1 MDRHSR
7 LRDDGRWLPR
17 RRRSAGAR
25 APLGFARY
33 WPTWSSLQS
42 FAALTGAAAV
52 LGLGNGLSAGLI
64 MTLGA
69 DLAPA
74 DRRGEFIGVFRM
86 MPELG
91 GVAGPVALGVLLD
104 AASLFA
110 GTVLC
115 GGFGLAAA
123 LFMAACVKETLV
135 KEESKNTDHADEA
148 EESETEGLLPRK

>member
-17 RRRSAGAR
+17 RRCSAGAR
-25 APLGFARY
+25 APLGFVRS

-123 LFMAACVKETLV
+123 LFMVACVKETLV

>member
-1 MDRHSR
+1 MDRHTR
-7 LRDDGRWLPR
+7 LRDDGRRLPR

-25 APLGFARY
+25 APLLCKRCG
-33 WPTWSSLQS
+33 PTWNSLQS

-91 GVAGPVALGVLLD
+91 GVVGPVALGVMLD

-123 LFMAACVKETLV
+123 LFMAGCVKETLV
-135 KEESKNTDHADEA
+135 KEQSKNPDQVDEA
-148 EESETEGLLPRK
+148 KESETEGLLPQK